1 MYSNLAKLQIR
12 LRYPIMNNVEQ
23 GRIIKIVSNRYEVL
37 DNEGMRILCVAMGKL
52 RKHKAPVV
60 GDLVEFERFSN
71 QNGIQK
77 ILPRKNS
84 LVRPAIANVDQAMI
98 VMSCKD
104 PDFSTTLIDRL
115 IFLICYANIK
125 PILCITK
132 LDLVA
137 MDDPI
142 HEQIH
147 EYIKSGYDVYQSG
160 KGYGS
165 EDIIHALHGHISVLT
180 GQSGA
185 GKSSLLNRIDP
196 TFHLQTQEISKAL
209 GRGKHTTRH
218 CELHEIAG
226 GWVADTPGFSS
237 MDFTMMKIDVLASCI
252 PDFQEYAG
260 HCRFRDCIHE
270 NEPDCAIIEAV
281 KTNKICKIRHDH
293 YLEIVEM
300 IKQAKP
306 KY

>member
-1 MYSNLAKLQIR
+1 M
-12 LRYPIMNNVEQ
+12 ET
-23 GRIIKIVSNRYEVL
+23 GRIIKIISNQYEVL
-37 DNEGMRILCVAMGKL
+37 NEQGEHLACIAMGKL

-60 GDLVEFERFSN
+60 GDVVKLQRFDA
-71 QNGIQK
+71 QIGIQK
-77 ILPRKNS
+77 ILPRKNE
-84 LVRPAIANVDQAMI
+84 LLRPAIANVDQAII

-104 PDFSTTLIDRL
+104 PDFSTVLVDRL
-115 IFLICYANIK
+115 IFQVCYAQIH
-125 PILCITK
+125 PILCFTK
-132 LDLVA
+132 MDLIEE
-137 MDDPI
+137 DEEI
-142 HEQIH
+142 HKKIMA
-147 EYIKSGYDVYQSG
+147 YRDSGYDVYISG
-160 KGYGS
+160 KGYAS
-165 EDIIHALHGHISVLT
+165 DALIQILKGKISVLT

-237 MDFTMMKIDVLASCI
+237 MDFTTMDIQTLAERI
-252 PDFQEYAG
+252 PDFAPYLH
-260 HCRFRDCIHE
+260 HCKFNDCIHVQ
-270 NEPDCAIIEAV
+270 EPNCAIREAV
-281 KTNKICKIRHDH
+281 EKQEINGERYAH
-293 YLEIVEM
+293 YLEVVQM